1 MTDDAVSASAKGATF
16 MVLLQIGS
24 RAVTFALN
32 QILLRFLSP
41 QLLGVAVQLELYII
55 STLYFSRECLR
66 IATQRRS
73 DGGVQAAINL
83 SYLAVAAGLP
93 IGALLAQMY
102 LSTSHAD
109 VPYLTTALRINEFTI
124 MVELLSEPGFVAV
137 QQKMLYKT
145 RAAAEASAVVMKT
158 LATASLVFWSRYR
171 SIDLGVL
178 PFAAGELAYSSTL
191 TVVYLWQT
199 SSLARS
205 TGFTLSPRKMES
217 SPANPYI
224 LSLFSKPLL
233 YLSASLYLQTGI
245 KWLLTEGD
253 KLLVSAFA
261 TLEDQG
267 MYAVSANYGGLIAR
281 MLFRPIEDSC
291 RNLFAN
297 LCATSNDQDQA
308 GKNKKEKGEKA
319 ANNIQRASDILHNV
333 LRVYGITSLLAFA
346 IGPTAAPLLL
356 QLVAG
361 SRWTDSGAG
370 EVLATYCYCIPLLAI
385 NGVSEAFVSATA
397 STRELQKQSIWMG
410 AFSAGFALSAYIF
423 LRVLEMGAKGLV
435 LANCVN
441 MALRI
446 IFNLSFATRFFRRNG
461 VEFNL
466 LELLPNVFAVGY
478 GLLGELVRV
487 GAVGAIF
494 ALVVGVAE
502 RKFLITLMASYSN
515 KRPLHSD
522 GDDSDSKRIRSNDGS
537 PAPPPPANGA
547 GMSDLE
553 RKKQDA
559 AARMAAVKAKL
570 AASKPNGNTASP
582 VPPAMAAATPP
593 PPPPAAPA
601 AAPPSN
607 DVEARKAEAAR
618 KIAEMKAKMAAKRGG
633 GDQQPGSTPPPPP

>member
-1 MTDDAVSASAKGATF
+1 MSDDAVSASAKGATF

-171 SIDLGVL
+171 SIDIGVL

-205 TGFTLSPRKMES
+205 TGFSLFPQKLES

-297 LCATSNDQDQA
+297 LCATLNDQDQA
-308 GKNKKEKGEKA
+308 GKDKKAKGGKV

-333 LRVYGITSLLAFA
+333 LRVYGIASLMAFA

-397 STRELQKQSIWMG
+397 STKELQKQSIWMG

-446 IFNLSFATRFFRRNG
+446 IFNLNFATGFFRRNG
-461 VEFNL
+461 VEFKL
-466 LELLPNVFAVGY
+466 LELLPNVFAVGVSAIVPSLLSRTTGLLGQY

-487 GAVGAIF
+487 GAVGAVF
-494 ALVVGVAE
+494 ALIVGVAE
-502 RKFLITLMASYSN
+502 RKFLITCY
-515 KRPLHSD
+515 
-522 GDDSDSKRIRSNDGS
+522 RSFRS
-537 PAPPPPANGA
+537 
-547 GMSDLE
+547 
-553 RKKQDA
+553 
-559 AARMAAVKAKL
+559 
-570 AASKPNGNTASP
+570 
-582 VPPAMAAATPP
+582 
-593 PPPPAAPA
+593 
-601 AAPPSN
+601 
-607 DVEARKAEAAR
+607 
-618 KIAEMKAKMAAKRGG
+618 
-633 GDQQPGSTPPPPP
+633 